1 VLSPV
6 LKIILRRLAFGLLTL
21 VVISVLVFAATQAL
35 PGDTATAIL
44 GKSATPERV
53 KVLEKQLGLDR
64 PLYEQYFSWVAGIL
78 RGDFGNSLVGTM
90 LPVTQMIGRRLMNT
104 LALMLIA
111 ALIDV
116 PTALVL
122 GSLSGRFRDGL
133 FDGFVSVGSLTFAAL
148 PTFVI
153 GIMLILAFATQ
164 ILQILPAVSRIEPDA
179 SVWSQMDL
187 LWLPALT
194 LALASAPFAVRM
206 LRGSMIEV
214 LESDYVQMARLK
226 GTPER
231 LVLQRHA
238 LPNAIV
244 PFIQVVALDLAWMI
258 GGVVTVEYLF
268 NFPGIGALLVSAV
281 SDRDVPV
288 IQALVLLIASA
299 YVVFNLVADIL
310 TILVTP
316 RLRTGLQ

>member
-1 VLSPV
+1 MLSPV

-206 LRGSMIEV
+206 LRG
-214 LESDYVQMARLK
+214 
-226 GTPER
+226 
-231 LVLQRHA
+231 
-238 LPNAIV
+238 
-244 PFIQVVALDLAWMI
+244 
-258 GGVVTVEYLF
+258 
-268 NFPGIGALLVSAV
+268 
-281 SDRDVPV
+281 
-288 IQALVLLIASA
+288 
-299 YVVFNLVADIL
+299 
-310 TILVTP
+310 
-316 RLRTGLQ
+316 

>member
-1 VLSPV
+1 
-6 LKIILRRLAFGLLTL
+6 
-21 VVISVLVFAATQAL
+21 
-35 PGDTATAIL
+35 
-44 GKSATPERV
+44 
-53 KVLEKQLGLDR
+53 
-64 PLYEQYFSWVAGIL
+64 
-78 RGDFGNSLVGTM
+78 
-90 LPVTQMIGRRLMNT
+90 
-104 LALMLIA
+104 
-111 ALIDV
+111 
-116 PTALVL
+116 
-122 GSLSGRFRDGL
+122 
-133 FDGFVSVGSLTFAAL
+133 
-148 PTFVI
+148 
-153 GIMLILAFATQ
+153 
-164 ILQILPAVSRIEPDA
+164 
-179 SVWSQMDL
+179 
-187 LWLPALT
+187 
-194 LALASAPFAVRM
+194 
-206 LRGSMIEV
+206 MIEV